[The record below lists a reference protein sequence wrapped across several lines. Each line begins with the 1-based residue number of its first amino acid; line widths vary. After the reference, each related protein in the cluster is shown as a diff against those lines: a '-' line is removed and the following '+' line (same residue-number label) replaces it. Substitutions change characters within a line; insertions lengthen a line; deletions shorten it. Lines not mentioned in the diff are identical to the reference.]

1 MSRDIPGS
9 CMNNLLIFLSDFDFR
24 LFFTKLDPQ
33 TGRVHLAKFL
43 RENTEDVIAFIEE
56 NCDFNRDEDGVAH
69 ICATGVGGSQFKAQ
83 IEEKLKIK

>member
-1 MSRDIPGS
+1 M
-9 CMNNLLIFLSDFDFR
+9 
-24 LFFTKLDPQ
+24 
-33 TGRVHLAKFL
+33 HLAKFL